1 MMAGALPNVINYVQA
16 MEIVNKGKYHNA
28 TKNLLCDY
36 CMASYLSG
44 SWKLL
49 INDDIDLCMKC
60 FITLRNGMANGQT
73 SLPVSGTIN
82 NILPNLDAMT
92 MTYMMQDSV
101 RNENNDYIMT
111 QMLQD
116 SARKPD
122 IIPRYAVTRMQQDS
136 VRKPDIIPIYAM
148 TKMQQD
154 SVRKPDLI
162 PRYTMTKMQ
171 QDSVRK
177 QNNNNDDDNIECFSR
192 NSNLKYSLY
201 NN

>member
-1 MMAGALPNVINYVQA
+1 MAGALPNVINYVQA

-36 CMASYLSG
+36 CMASNLSG

-82 NILPNLDAMT
+82 NILANIDAIT
-92 MTYMMQDSV
+92 MTL
-101 RNENNDYIMT
+101 
-111 QMLQD
+111 ML
-116 SARKPD
+116 
-122 IIPRYAVTRMQQDS
+122 QDS
-136 VRKPDIIPIYAM
+136 VRKPDIIPRYALTRMLQDSVRKPDSTPKQAM

-154 SVRKPDLI
+154 SVRK
-162 PRYTMTKMQ
+162 Q
-171 QDSVRK
+171 
-177 QNNNNDDDNIECFSR
+177 NNNDDDNIECFSR
-192 NSNLKYSLY
+192 NSNLKYSLF